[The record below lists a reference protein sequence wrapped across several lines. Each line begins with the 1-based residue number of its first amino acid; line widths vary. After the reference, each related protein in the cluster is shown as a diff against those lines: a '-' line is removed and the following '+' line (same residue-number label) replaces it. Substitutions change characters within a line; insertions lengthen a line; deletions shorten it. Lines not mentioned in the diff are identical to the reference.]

1 MNLADL
7 HDQAALASV
16 SSDLLDKAASAGV
29 EAMASVLADA
39 MSWTS
44 GDFLPCQ
51 SAALEDGARVIAGAL
66 ARMAIEN
73 GLLPEEPSAVADPV
87 PVDPAV
93 LFNCCTDGA
102 EPDCRMV
109 RLRALWA
116 GRSLAF
122 GLAIITACRVSVS
135 AGRRPQRFAR
145 GDPATDRAGC
155 APGLGDQLAFGLA
168 VACAWSRRITSFPLG
183 GLRPRSSLKATA
195 KAA

>member
-102 EPDCRMV
+102 EPDWREFTVLQIGGCRMDPDDDGV
-109 RLRALWA
+109 VDGGQDRASTEFYTVYGINA
-116 GRSLAF
+116 DGEA
-122 GLAIITACRVSVS
+122 LAI
-135 AGRRPQRFAR
+135 
-145 GDPATDRAGC
+145 TDFPNAD
-155 APGLGDQLAFGLA
+155 LDQAKA
-168 VACAWSRRITSFPLG
+168 VADTLSGLSGLSVELHCALTQEITQ
-183 GLRPRSSLKATA
+183 
-195 KAA
+195 